1 VGKAVSD
8 LAGRTFVVTG
18 ASGGIGRVVAAEL
31 AARGARVFVGC
42 RTVES
47 GSAVAAD
54 LRARARAASLA
65 FEPLAIDLGDLT
77 SVRTA
82 ASGFLARGIALHGL
96 INNAGLTTRGALSRD
111 GIELTFAV
119 NHLGPFLLTRLLE
132 PALRAGA
139 PSRVVN
145 VASEAHRRVTG
156 IDFAALRR
164 PGSFSGFP
172 EYAVSKLCNILFTR
186 ELARRWVGS
195 GVTAYAVHP
204 GVVATGIWR
213 RLPQPLRWL
222 ATRSMLSPEEGA
234 RTVLTCATAPELA
247 ASSGRYYKHE
257 REALPRAVAED
268 DALAARLWTESEKL
282 AGLA

>member
-1 VGKAVSD
+1 MVSD
-8 LAGRTFVVTG
+8 LVGRTFLVTG
-18 ASGGIGRVVAAEL
+18 ANGGIGRVVSARL
-31 AARGARVFVGC
+31 ATRGARVFLGC
-42 RTVES
+42 RTVET
-47 GSAVAAD
+47 AA
-54 LRARARAASLA
+54 ATAASLRAQGGGAVLA
-65 FEPLAIDLGDLT
+65 FETLAVDLGDLAA
-77 SVRTA
+77 VRAA
-82 ASGFLARGIALHGL
+82 ASSFLGRGIALHGL

-156 IDFAALRR
+156 IDFSALRR
-164 PGSFSGFP
+164 PGSYSGFP

-186 ELARRWVGS
+186 ELARRWAGS

-213 RLPQPLRWL
+213 RLPRPLRWL

-234 RTVLTCATAPELA
+234 RTILTCATAPELA
-247 ASSGRYYKHE
+247 AVSGRYYKHD
-257 REALPRAVAED
+257 REALPRPIAED
-268 DALAARLWTESEKL
+268 EALAARVWTESEKL
-282 AGLA
+282 AGLS

>member
-1 VGKAVSD
+1 VSD
-8 LAGRTFVVTG
+8 LVGRTFLVTG
-18 ASGGIGRVVAAEL
+18 ANGGIGRVVSARL
-31 AARGARVFVGC
+31 ATRGARVVLGC
-42 RTVES
+42 RTVETAAATAVS
-47 GSAVAAD
+47 QRGQGGSPA
-54 LRARARAASLA
+54 LA
-65 FEPLAIDLGDLT
+65 FETLAVDLGDLA
-77 SVRTA
+77 SVRAA
-82 ASGFLARGIALHGL
+82 ASSFLARGIALHGL
-96 INNAGLTTRGALSRD
+96 INNAGLTTRRALSRD

-156 IDFAALRR
+156 IDFSALRR

-186 ELARRWVGS
+186 ELARRWAGS

-213 RLPQPLRWL
+213 RLPRPLRWL

-234 RTVLTCATAPELA
+234 RTVLTCATAPELG
-247 ASSGRYYKHE
+247 SVSGRYYKHD
-257 REALPRAVAED
+257 REALPRPVAED

-282 AGLA
+282 AGLS